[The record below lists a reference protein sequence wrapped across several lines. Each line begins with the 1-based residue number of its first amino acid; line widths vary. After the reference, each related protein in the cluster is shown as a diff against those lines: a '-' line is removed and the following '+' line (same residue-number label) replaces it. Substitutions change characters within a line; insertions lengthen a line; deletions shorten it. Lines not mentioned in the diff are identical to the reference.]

1 MSEQNETLENNCS
14 SNFTRYLTPIGV
26 FALAFGSS
34 LGWGSFILPGIS
46 FLPSAGTLGTVLG
59 FIFGIIM
66 MLIVIKNYD
75 YLMNKFPDCG
85 GTFTYTKNVFGYDHA
100 FFSSWFLLLS
110 YVSIIWANSSA
121 ITLLFRHLF
130 GDTFKVGFLYL
141 IGGQDIF
148 LGEAALSIALL
159 LVFGIIC
166 AYKKELAVKI
176 QTIASF
182 GMVFGILICFIAVI
196 IQHLNGTSSYEPY
209 FVPGG
214 NPALQVF
221 TISVMIPWAFIGLE
235 SVCHSSEEFKFSV
248 DKSFKIMLIALLLGA
263 ASYIFLVIVAASI
276 LPQGYDNWFL
286 YISDLN
292 NLSGK
297 AALPT
302 LFAVNTSLG
311 TFGITIFLITV
322 CCAIIT
328 GLIGCYISAGRL
340 MFSMAKEDLLPNFF
354 GKLNSNHIPQNAILF
369 IAVVSCIIPFCQRTA
384 VGWIIDLTS
393 FGASLAYAYSS
404 GAAYSIAKKENNK
417 TIKTCGILGIIV
429 SVVFVIYL
437 LIPNRPIA
445 ALAKESYLT
454 ITLWCLL
461 GLLIFRIS
469 PVNNTKK
476 VINITNSI
484 WIFLLLL
491 VMFTSQI
498 WINLTSKFVS
508 QKVVTNIDSN
518 YVDVLRSYNINLSKE
533 ELYNIDSFLKNQIN
547 QIDNT
552 IFTHG
557 IQTLCFILIVL
568 TIMFSI
574 YKVVRKKREQEERVK
589 EEIERINKIK
599 IGFLFNMS
607 HDIRT
612 PMNAIIGY
620 TTLAKDEKDISK
632 IKEYLSKID
641 VSSQQMLSILN
652 DVIEM
657 SRIESHRKE
666 LVLSETNLNNAID
679 EVSDIFAGDMEAKQI
694 KYTVKKENLTNP
706 IVLCD
711 KNCLCRVLFNILG
724 NALKFT
730 PEKGEITLTI
740 CQSDKEEKIGKY
752 TISVKDNGI
761 GISEE
766 FFPKLFKAFEREKT
780 STESGLHGTGL
791 GLSISKSIID
801 LMNGTIEVNSKKGQG
816 SEFIIKIPLE
826 IVQKQTEVKE
836 AEKPAD
842 DKPDFSNM
850 KLLLVEDIVINRE
863 IAKMLLGQL
872 GFKIDCAENGKIAVD
887 MYSNSKPG
895 EYAAII
901 MDIQMP
907 VMNGYE
913 ASVAIRSLENK
924 EMANIPIIAMTA
936 NVLPEDIQKAKES
949 GMNAHIAKP
958 IDVANMTNTLVDI
971 LIKNRA

>member
-1 MSEQNETLENNCS
+1 MEQNEKKDNNCGS
-14 SNFTRYLTPIGV
+14 SFTRYLTPIGV

-34 LGWGSFILPGIS
+34 LGWGSFVLPGIS

-110 YVSIIWANSSA
+110 YISIIWANSSA
-121 ITLLFRHLF
+121 ISLLFKHLF
-130 GDTFKVGFLYL
+130 GDMFKIGFHYL
-141 IGGQDIF
+141 IDGQDIF
-148 LGEAALSIALL
+148 LSEAALSIALL
-159 LVFGIIC
+159 LVFGFIC

-176 QTIASF
+176 QTIASL
-182 GMVFGILICFIAVI
+182 GMVFGIFICFIAVI

-221 TISVMIPWAFIGLE
+221 SISVMIPWAFIGLE
-235 SVCHSSEEFKFSV
+235 SVCHSTEEFKFSV
-248 DKSFKIMLIALLLGA
+248 NKSFKIMLIALLLGA
-263 ASYIFLVIVAASI
+263 ASYIFLVIMAASI

-297 AALPT
+297 TAFPT

-311 TFGITIFLITV
+311 TFGITFFFITV

-328 GLIGCYISAGRL
+328 GLIGCYTSDGRL

-354 GKLNSNHIPQNAILF
+354 GKLNSNRIPQNAILF
-369 IAVVSCIIPFCQRTA
+369 IAIVSCIIPFCQKTA
-384 VGWIIDLTS
+384 IGWVIDLIS

-404 GAAYSIAKKENNK
+404 SAAYSIAKKENNK
-417 TIKTCGILGIIV
+417 LIKISGILGIII
-429 SVVFVIYL
+429 SAIFTIYL

-454 ITLWCLL
+454 ITLWCII
-461 GLLIFRIS
+461 GLLVFRLS
-469 PVNNTKK
+469 PVNKTRR
-476 VINITNSI
+476 VINVTNSI
-484 WIFLLLL
+484 WIFILLLIL
-491 VMFTSQI
+491 FTSQI
-498 WINLTSKFVS
+498 WINLNSKFVS
-508 QKVVTNIDSN
+508 QKVINNIDAN
-518 YVDVLRSYNINLSKE
+518 YVEVLKSYEINLSNKE
-533 ELYNIDSFLKNQIN
+533 YNKIDVFLKNQIQ
-547 QIDNT
+547 QIDDT

-557 IQTLCFILIVL
+557 LLTLGFILIVL
-568 TIMFSI
+568 TIMFS
-574 YKVVRKKREQEERVK
+574 YKIIRKKIEQEERVK
-589 EEIERINKIK
+589 EEIERTNKIK

-620 TTLAKDEKDISK
+620 TTLAQKEKDISK
-632 IKEYLSKID
+632 VKEYLSKID

-666 LVLSETNLNNAID
+666 LVLGETDLKKVID
-679 EVSDIFAGDMEAKQI
+679 EIRDIFAGDLEAKQI
-694 KYTVKKENLTNP
+694 KFTVKIENLTDP
-706 IVLCD
+706 LVMCD
-711 KNCLCRVLFNILG
+711 KNCLNRILFNIIG

-730 PEKGEITLTI
+730 PEKGEIILTL
-740 CQSDKEEKIGKY
+740 CQSGKEENIGKY
-752 TISVKDNGI
+752 LISVKDNGI

-766 FFPKLFKAFEREKT
+766 FLPKLFEAFEREKT

-801 LMNGTIEVNSKKGQG
+801 LMKGTIEVKSKKGQG
-816 SEFIIKIPLE
+816 SEFIIKVPLE
-826 IVQKQTEVKE
+826 IVDKPIEVKE
-836 AEKPAD
+836 AEKTAD
-842 DKPDFSNM
+842 DKPDFSKM

-958 IDVANMTNTLVDI
+958 IDVTNMTNTLVDI
-971 LIKNRA
+971 LIKKRA